1 MNKPIEK
8 TAFTNAHL
16 GVSAE
21 PLKAMTEAQFAALG
35 AGDIVIWRKMSAGD
49 LAAHFD
55 ISRPTLSVHFNKLK
69 EAGLVTVERQ
79 GTSLI
84 YHLNMS
90 ILEEAL
96 SGFLAFREPKS

>member
-1 MNKPIEK
+1 VSL
-8 TAFTNAHL
+8 NAVFDALSH
-16 GVSAE
+16 
-21 PLKAMTEAQFAALG
+21 PLRRKVLALLKSG
-35 AGDIVIWRKMSAGD
+35 PLSAGD

-55 ISRPTLSVHFNKLK
+55 VSKPTLSAHFAKLK
-69 EAGLVTVERQ
+69 EAGLVSVERR

-96 SGFLAFREPKS
+96 SGFLAFREE

>member
-1 MNKPIEK
+1 MGL
-8 TAFTNAHL
+8 NAVFDALSHPVRRKVL
-16 GVSAE
+16 QL
-21 PLKAMTEAQFAALG
+21 LKAGPL
-35 AGDIVIWRKMSAGD
+35 SAGD

-55 ISRPTLSVHFNKLK
+55 ISKPTLSVHFAKLR
-69 EAGLVTVERQ
+69 EAGLVGVERQ

-96 SGFLAFREPKS
+96 SGFLAFREQKE